1 MRSDPDHVDSMTDI
15 EQLRRRI
22 AELEPLADE
31 VARLREAL
39 ADAQAVIDETRITR
53 SELFANLSHTL
64 RTPLNAIIGFSEM
77 LQSGVFGPLGAPHY
91 MEYVNG
97 IYASGIHLL
106 GLINGILDLS
116 GIEGGT
122 LGLDEQEV
130 AVDAAVEEALEAV
143 REQAEVNRLSVVAEV
158 PDDVVLVLA
167 DDRVLRRILLN
178 LLSNA
183 VKFTEEGGKITVR
196 GAVTEDGGFRLSVA
210 DTGVGIAE
218 EDIPRA
224 LEPFGHVEGARKQDY
239 VGHGLGLPLVRSLV
253 EVHGGAM
260 TLDSTLGVGTTVS
273 IDFPAGRVVRPQPPL
288 PAA

>member
-1 MRSDPDHVDSMTDI
+1 MRSDPDHVDSMT
-15 EQLRRRI
+15 ELERLRRRV

-31 VARLREAL
+31 IGRLREAL
-39 ADAQAVIDETRITR
+39 ADAQALLDETKIAR

-106 GLINGILDLS
+106 GLINGVLDLS
-116 GIEGGT
+116 GVEAGT
-122 LGLDEQEV
+122 LGLDEREV
-130 AVDAAVEEALEAV
+130 DLGPAVAEALEAV
-143 REQAEVNRLSVVAEV
+143 REQAEVNRLAITAEI
-158 PDDVVLVLA
+158 PDDVVLLLG

-183 VKFTEEGGKITVR
+183 VKFTREGGKITVR
-196 GAVTEDGGFRLSVA
+196 GTLTEDGGFTLSVA

-218 EDIPRA
+218 DDIPRA
-224 LEPFGHVEGARKQDY
+224 LEPFGQVEGAVARKY
-239 VGHGLGLPLVRSLV
+239 VGHGLGLALVRSLV

-260 TLDSTLGVGTTVS
+260 TLDSALGVGTTVS
-273 IDFPAGRVVRPQPPL
+273 IDFPASRVARSKPP